1 MSANAVALR
10 HAGTPPR
17 VAGFDQM
24 LATSVIAL
32 LCIGV
37 VMVASSSVALATETY
52 ADALYHLR
60 RHMAYLAIGLCGF
73 GVMLLV
79 PMRFW
84 ERDGWLMLPL
94 ALLLLVLVVIPG
106 IGHEVN
112 GSMRWIRLGPI
123 NLQASEFA
131 RLGVLVYVAGYLVR
145 QSADV
150 QQKLSGLLKPIF
162 VVSLLIV
169 LLLMEPDFGA
179 AVVLMSAV
187 LGMIFL
193 SGVRL
198 LHFSVLI
205 LATLTLVV
213 LTAISQP
220 YRMQRLTSFTDPW
233 ADPFNSGY
241 QLTQALI
248 AFGRGEWA
256 GVGLGN
262 SIQKLFYLPEAHTD
276 FVFAILA
283 EETGLIGSLTVIA
296 LFSVVVWRS
305 MLIGLRCQKAGLA
318 FQAYLAW
325 GLALMLGVQAFINL
339 GVNAGLLPTKGITLP
354 LLSYGGSSLLASCL
368 AIGLLFRIEFE
379 RRQCTQLA
387 GARA

>member
-1 MSANAVALR
+1 MSVSAVALR
-10 HAGTPPR
+10 HAGTLPR
-17 VAGFDQM
+17 VAGFDQ
-24 LATSVIAL
+24 LLVTSVIVL
-32 LCIGV
+32 VCIGV

-52 ADALYHLR
+52 ADPFYHLR
-60 RHMAYLAIGLCGF
+60 RHLAYLSIGFCGF
-73 GVMLLV
+73 GLMLLV
-79 PMRFW
+79 PMQIW
-84 ERDGWLMLPL
+84 QRDGWMMLPL
-94 ALLLLVLVVIPG
+94 ALVLLVLVVIPG

-112 GSMRWIRLGPI
+112 GSMRWIRLGPV

-150 QQKLSGLLKPIF
+150 QQKLSGLLKPIC

-205 LATLTLVV
+205 TASLALVAA
-213 LTAISQP
+213 TAVSQP
-220 YRMQRLTSFTDPW
+220 YRMQRLTAFTDPW
-233 ADPFNSGY
+233 ADPFDSGY

-262 SIQKLFYLPEAHTD
+262 SVQKLFYLPEAHTD
-276 FVFAILA
+276 FVFSILA

-296 LFSVVVWRS
+296 LFSIVVWRS
-305 MLIGLRCQKAGLA
+305 MLIGLRCQKSGLA
-318 FQAYLAW
+318 FHAYLAW
-325 GLALMLGVQAFINL
+325 GIALMLGVQAFINL

-354 LLSYGGSSLLASCL
+354 LLSYGGSSLLASAL
-368 AIGLLFRIEFE
+368 AIGLVFRIEFE
-379 RRQCTQLA
+379 RRQLLLRT
-387 GARA
+387 GAPA